1 MKNLNW
7 SQLTDDILE
16 KLDINQSEL
25 AKLCKVTQQT
35 VSNWKTN
42 TRSPGVYARNKLR
55 ELSADAKLK
64 IDKYKIKN
72 ADKSG
77 VLGKPD
83 LDLPE
88 EILAFAQR
96 LDALP
101 KRQKDK
107 ILDMASYM
115 INEKMK

>member
-16 KLDINQSEL
+16 NLQLTQHDL
-25 AKLCKVTQQT
+25 AIACKVTQQS

-55 ELSADAKLK
+55 ELSAEAKLK
-64 IDKYKIKN
+64 IKKYKVKN
-72 ADKSG
+72 PDKSG
-77 VLGKPD
+77 ARGKPD

-88 EILAFAQR
+88 DLLAFAQR
-96 LDALP
+96 LSVLP

-115 INEKMK
+115 INEKSR